1 VTYLRKPKRVWALQL
16 VAGFQLIVAIAGT
29 AAVLFSGLPRVSA
42 PALLLGF
49 AKPVFAMLLLPSLIL
64 SLQRRL
70 PQPERLAPIL
80 AATWAIF
87 TVAAFVLA
95 EHKPLPPAVQALTFD
110 DVPAEVTRV
119 VTIFIQSIAFSA
131 LLWAVA
137 SLFVHRRTRAYLSSR
152 ELQGV
157 R

>member
-29 AAVLFSGLPRVSA
+29 AAVLLSGLPRVSA

-49 AKPVFAMLLLPSLIL
+49 AKPVFAMLLLPPLIL
-64 SLQRRL
+64 SLQRLL
-70 PQPERLAPIL
+70 PRPERLAPIL
-80 AATWAIF
+80 AAIWAIF
-87 TVAAFVLA
+87 TVTAFVLA
-95 EHKPLPPAVQALTFD
+95 EHKPLPPGVQALSFD
-110 DVPAEVTRV
+110 DVPADVARV
-119 VTIFIQSIAFSA
+119 VTICIRSIAFSA

-137 SLFVHRRTRAYLSSR
+137 SLFVHRRTRAYLSGH

-157 R
+157 Q